1 VWGLL
6 TIVFGTLGAL
16 GAIGLE
22 HKYIEQDDEDQRA
35 AFEIAFTL
43 QSIVCGSFAVIG
55 LVTVPLFAALYD
67 EPRIVVPGMLLSM
80 AYLLLPLQ
88 TPIWVFY
95 RRMDFLRQRILQ
107 SYELIVSFVVT
118 VGLAA
123 AGAGYWSLVI
133 GAIAGSA
140 SGAVMAVLNSPYKL
154 RFRWERRALAEY
166 TGFTWPIW
174 LGGVSGAI
182 TGQALITVAARAIG
196 TAAVGAISLSTT
208 ISGYTKRVDD
218 IVTDTLY
225 PAICAVKDRTDL
237 LFESFSKSNRLA
249 LLWGFPVGIGL
260 ALFAE
265 DLIRYVFGADWLL
278 AVTMLQVLGV
288 TAAVDQI
295 GFNWTA
301 YARARAETRPMAI
314 SAGVFMVV
322 MIASGIPLV
331 QSEGVNGYA
340 IALAAA
346 TAATMAVRLT
356 YLVRLF
362 PAFRLLSHISRAI
375 VPTIP
380 AALLVLAGRAVI
392 GGHRGPGRAVAEAA
406 AFLAVVAV
414 GTLLTERA
422 LLREAIG
429 YLRRRAATAPAP

>member
-1 VWGLL
+1 
-6 TIVFGTLGAL
+6 
-16 GAIGLE
+16 
-22 HKYIEQDDEDQRA
+22 
-35 AFEIAFTL
+35 
-43 QSIVCGSFAVIG
+43 
-55 LVTVPLFAALYD
+55 
-67 EPRIVVPGMLLSM
+67 
-80 AYLLLPLQ
+80 
-88 TPIWVFY
+88 
-95 RRMDFLRQRILQ
+95 
-107 SYELIVSFVVT
+107 
-118 VGLAA
+118 
-123 AGAGYWSLVI
+123 
-133 GAIAGSA
+133 
-140 SGAVMAVLNSPYKL
+140 
-154 RFRWERRALAEY
+154 
-166 TGFTWPIW
+166 
-174 LGGVSGAI
+174 
-182 TGQALITVAARAIG
+182 
-196 TAAVGAISLSTT
+196 
-208 ISGYTKRVDD
+208 
-218 IVTDTLY
+218 
-225 PAICAVKDRTDL
+225 
-237 LFESFSKSNRLA
+237 
-249 LLWGFPVGIGL
+249 VGIGL